1 MSIDT
6 SAPRP
11 KLMDPRSA
19 SKPLKDNFTLLLVI
33 TVLRA
38 MANVETLYELVEKRQ
53 VVVYAEN
60 KIAPGNS

>member
-11 KLMDPRSA
+11 NLMDPGSA
-19 SKPLKDNFTLLLVI
+19 SKSLKDTFTLLLVI

-38 MANVETLYELVEKRQ
+38 MANAETL
-53 VVVYAEN
+53 
-60 KIAPGNS
+60 